1 VQNAKYDT
9 LHERPPRTIYLPYSQ
24 HTGDLGSLFFCL
36 HGPRPEA
43 LNSAYRSVLDEFI
56 PETLLLAPL
65 SLREQMSIS
74 VSTERMAATLAAF
87 LGLLALLLTS
97 IALYGMV
104 TWTISRRTGEIGIR
118 MALGAS
124 AGGVLRM
131 ILRQSMVPVVVGVI
145 AGTAVALLVSPSLS
159 SLLYE
164 THPRDPAVVAG
175 AGLTMILVAAIAA
188 FVPARRAARIQPA
201 AALKNE

>member
-1 VQNAKYDT
+1 
-9 LHERPPRTIYLPYSQ
+9 
-24 HTGDLGSLFFCL
+24 
-36 HGPRPEA
+36 
-43 LNSAYRSVLDEFI
+43 VLEEFI

-65 SLREQMSIS
+65 SLQEQMSIS

-104 TWTISRRTGEIGIR
+104 TWTTSRRTGEIGIR

-131 ILRQSMVPVVVGVI
+131 ILRQSMVPIVVGVI

-164 THPRDPAVVAG
+164 THPRDPVVVVG

-188 FVPARRAARIQPA
+188 FFPARRAARIQPA